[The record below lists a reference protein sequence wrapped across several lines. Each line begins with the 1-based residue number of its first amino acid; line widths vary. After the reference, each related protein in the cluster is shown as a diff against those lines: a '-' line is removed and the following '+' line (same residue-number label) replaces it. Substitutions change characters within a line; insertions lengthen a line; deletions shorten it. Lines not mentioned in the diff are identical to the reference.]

1 LEKPVERKRRVE
13 DESGSL
19 LTAGR
24 SETVRPRLERQRF
37 TRELFNE
44 TAPIYDRV
52 NQLFSLG
59 SGSWYR
65 RRCLRRAG
73 LRPGMRVLD
82 VAVGTGLIAR
92 EAVTLMRCSAE
103 IIGVDVSEAML
114 AQARRKLAILLI
126 QGAAEELP
134 VADASID
141 FLTLG
146 YALRNIP
153 DLMLVLREFR
163 RVLRPGGILL
173 VLELH
178 RPRYSVTRSLVA
190 LHFSKLVPLVC
201 RWVTG
206 ASETRRLMEYHLE
219 TIEQNLPPAAVM
231 ERLERG
237 GFTALRCESYF
248 DFLCSYSARKPDSGV
263 ISAPTS

>member
-1 LEKPVERKRRVE
+1 MERARQAE

-19 LTAGR
+19 LPAGPGESISAR
-24 SETVRPRLERQRF
+24 AKRQRF
-37 TRELFNE
+37 TRGLFNE
-44 TAPIYDRV
+44 TAPVYDRV

-59 SGSWYR
+59 SGAWYR

-82 VAVGTGLIAR
+82 VAVGTGLLAR
-92 EAVTLMRCSAE
+92 EAVALTRSRTE
-103 IIGVDVSEAML
+103 IIGIDVSEAML
-114 AQARRKLAILLI
+114 AEARRKLAIPLI

-146 YALRNIP
+146 YALRHIP
-153 DLMLVLREFR
+153 DLALVLREFR

-173 VLELH
+173 ILELR
-178 RPRYSVTRSLVA
+178 RPRYAVTRSIVA
-190 LHFSKLVPLVC
+190 QHFSQIVPLLC
-201 RWVTG
+201 RWATA
-206 ASETRRLMEYHLE
+206 ASETRRLMEYHWE
-219 TIEQNLPPAAVM
+219 TIEQSLLPATVI

-237 GFTALRCESYF
+237 GFAGIRRESYF
-248 DFLCSYSARKPDSGV
+248 DLFCSYSARKPG
-263 ISAPTS
+263 